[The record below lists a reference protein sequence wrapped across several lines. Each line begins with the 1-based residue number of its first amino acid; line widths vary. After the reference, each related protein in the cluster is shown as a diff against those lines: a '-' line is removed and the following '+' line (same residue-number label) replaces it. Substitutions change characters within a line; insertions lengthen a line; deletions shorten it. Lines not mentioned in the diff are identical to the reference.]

1 MIDKVVYTALFGDY
15 ENLKEP
21 LVITPGWKYICLTD
35 QKLTSNA
42 WQVIQSNYAEPKDN
56 CQNVARWFKIMKY
69 EGAQSLWLDAS
80 FQINTNLDDFW
91 NKHYK
96 GGICA
101 PKHPARACAHR
112 EAQVCMRMGLD
123 TERVQKQIT
132 RYANQGL
139 PYNAG
144 LISSGIL
151 MRDNSQPVK
160 DFCSLWWE
168 QILNGS
174 LRDQIG
180 FAYTDWKMP
189 GIANTFSYDY
199 RVRQEFIYTKH
210 YHKR

>member
-1 MIDKVVYTALFGDY
+1 MSEKVIFTALFGDY

-21 LVITPGWKYICLTD
+21 TVVTPGWKYICYTD
-35 QKLTSNA
+35 QPLKSDVWEVTPFLPGVYVPQMFARLVKITWANFP
-42 WQVIQSNYAEPKDN
+42 QS
-56 CQNVARWFKIMKY
+56 I
-69 EGAQSLWLDAS
+69 WLDAS

-112 EAQVCMRMGLD
+112 EAQVCMRRGLD
-123 TERVQKQIT
+123 AERVQKQIN

-168 QILNGS
+168 QIVDGS

-180 FAYTDWKMP
+180 FAYSDWKMP
-189 GIANTFSYDY
+189 GVSHTFDYDY
-199 RVRQEFIYTKH
+199 RVRQEFIYQKH
-210 YHKR
+210 YHNR